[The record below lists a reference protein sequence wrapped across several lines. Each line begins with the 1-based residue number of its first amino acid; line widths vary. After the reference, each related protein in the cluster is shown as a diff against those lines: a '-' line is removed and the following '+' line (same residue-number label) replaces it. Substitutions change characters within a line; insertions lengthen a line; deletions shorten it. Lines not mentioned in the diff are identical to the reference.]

1 MPLPDWAPDDIDPE
15 IPSSA
20 RVYDY
25 ILGGVHH
32 LESDRRLAQ
41 QITAL
46 APDVPRSGRANRA
59 FLRRAVTHLVTEAGI
74 TQFLDLGSGIPTVGN
89 VHEVVHTHNP
99 DAHVVYVDIDP
110 VAIAMSRR
118 MLADT
123 PAATAVRGD
132 FNAIEAVLTDPEVTA
147 LLDFSRPVAVLA
159 VALLHF
165 MPDQVQPI
173 DTLAR
178 LRAAMAPGSYLVLSH
193 AGNEGP
199 ADQMSA
205 TLQLYQRTPTPMVLR
220 SRAEIAALLDGFD
233 LVDPGL
239 VYLSQWR
246 PDPGDVV
253 EVRAFDGYAGI
264 GRIPTVSAPQ

>member
-1 MPLPDWAPDDIDPE
+1 MPIPDWAPHDIDPE

-32 LESDRRLAQ
+32 LESDRRLAE

-89 VHEVVHTHNP
+89 VHEVVHTHNR

-110 VAIAMSRR
+110 VAVAMSRT
-118 MLADT
+118 LLSGNPT
-123 PAATAVRGD
+123 ATAVRGD
-132 FNAIEAVLTDPEVTA
+132 FHHIDAILNDPQVTA
-147 LLDFSRPVAVLA
+147 LLDFSRPIAVLA

-165 MPDQVQPI
+165 MPDEKRPH

-178 LRAAMAPGSYLVLSH
+178 LREAIAPGSYLALSH
-193 AGNEGP
+193 MGDEGP
-199 ADQMSA
+199 PDQMRA
-205 TLQLYQRTPTPMVLR
+205 TLELYRRTPTPVLTR
-220 SRAEIAALLDGFD
+220 SRDEIAALLDGFD

-246 PDPGDVV
+246 PDPDDVV
-253 EVRAFDGYAGI
+253 EVRAFDGYAAI
-264 GRIPTVSAPQ
+264 GYKPHPSS